1 MSAPAVEI
9 ASTKGRL
16 PALPSLT
23 GLRFIAAFAV
33 FLLHSGFLVQIYPFA
48 ASDASKKLSDVIP
61 MQLGATGVAFFF
73 LLSGFII
80 DWSYDSAKD
89 TIRAFLRRR
98 VFKIFPSHL
107 ITALI
112 VVVLL
117 GFPLAEL
124 AGQIPNFLLI
134 HTWSQNW
141 GSSAELNSPSWSLC
155 SEMLFYFLF
164 PFLVPLVNRIRGRAI
179 WWTIGILS
187 GILLA
192 IHLVIYFADT
202 SSFDLSNMASMYP
215 PLQKSPDITWSG
227 YDYSAA
233 MSASP
238 GMPMS
243 PGMPGSGGS
252 SGTFTM
258 PASAWLSYQFPP
270 TRLLEFFVGVLFCRL
285 VKSGMWR
292 NTNLAWPLV
301 ACAGAYALT
310 YYVPMAFKTS
320 MVMMLPLAA
329 LIATYAVRDLGGIK
343 GIYSSRLGVWLGD
356 VSFAFYMVGYPV
368 QLFLQRHLIAGHS
381 WGFHGYLFITALT
394 FVIQLPLAA
403 ALYHLVDKPIMRR
416 WARKKT
422 KATPPPDTAK
432 AVDESAKE
440 TVASSA
446 ATMSSTPSSTAD
458 PVPRTTPRSEP
469 VT

>member
-48 ASDASKKLSDVIP
+48 TSDASKKLSDIIP
-61 MQLGATGVAFFF
+61 LQLGATGVAFFF

-134 HTWSQNW
+134 HTWSQDW
-141 GSSAELNSPSWSLC
+141 GTSAELNSPSWSLG

-164 PFLVPLVNRIRGRAI
+164 PFLVPLINRIRGRAI

-192 IHLVIYFADT
+192 IHLIIHFAFPAFDI
-202 SSFDLSNMASMYP
+202 SSMASMYP

-243 PGMPGSGGS
+243 PDMPGSGGS

-258 PASAWLSYQFPP
+258 PTSAWLSYQFPP
-270 TRLLEFFVGVLFCRL
+270 TRLLEFFVGVMFCRL

-301 ACAGAYALT
+301 ASAGAYALT

-329 LIATYAVRDLGGIK
+329 LIATYAVRDLRGIK

-381 WGFHGYLFITALT
+381 WGLHGYLFITALT

-422 KATPPPDTAK
+422 KVTPPPDTAK
-432 AVDESAKE
+432 EVDESAKE

>member
-33 FLLHSGFLVQIYPFA
+33 FLLHSGFLIQLFPFS
-48 ASDASKKLSDVIP
+48 ASNASKKLSDIAP
-61 MQLGATGVAFFF
+61 LQLGATGVAFFF

-134 HTWSQNW
+134 HTWSQDW
-141 GSSAELNSPSWSLC
+141 STSAELNSPSWSLC

-179 WWTIGILS
+179 WWAIGILS

-192 IHLVIYFADT
+192 IHLIIHF
-202 SSFDLSNMASMYP
+202 SSPAFDISSITSMYP

-227 YDYSAA
+227 YDYSAT
-233 MSASP
+233 MSVSP

-243 PGMPGSGGS
+243 PDMAGSVGS
-252 SGTFTM
+252 SGTFAM
-258 PASAWLSYQFPP
+258 PTSAWLSYQFPP
-270 TRLLEFFVGVLFCRL
+270 TRLLEFFIGVLFCRL

-292 NTNLAWPLV
+292 NTNLAWTLV
-301 ACAGAYALT
+301 VCAGAYALT

-320 MVMMLPLAA
+320 IVMMLPLAA
-329 LIATYAVRDLGGIK
+329 LIATYAVRDLRGIK

-403 ALYHLVDKPIMRR
+403 ALYHLVDKPIMHR
-416 WARKKT
+416 WARKRT
-422 KATPPPDTAK
+422 KETPSPDTA
-432 AVDESAKE
+432 
-440 TVASSA
+440 ASSA
-446 ATMSSTPSSTAD
+446 ATMSSTPSSTAN
-458 PVPRTTPRSEP
+458 PVPLTTPRSEP
-469 VT
+469 GS

>member
-1 MSAPAVEI
+1 M
-9 ASTKGRL
+9 
-16 PALPSLT
+16 
-23 GLRFIAAFAV
+23 RFVAAFAV
-33 FLLHSGFLVQIYPFA
+33 FLLHSAFLVQLFPFLGT
-48 ASDASKKLSDVIP
+48 DASRKLSDVFP
-61 MQLGATGVAFFF
+61 LQLGATGVAFFF

-80 DWSYDSAKD
+80 DWSYDSARD
-89 TIRAFLRRR
+89 TIRAFHRRR

-112 VVVLL
+112 VVMLL
-117 GFPLAEL
+117 GFPLTEL

-134 HTWSQNW
+134 HTWTQDW
-141 GSSAELNSPSWSLC
+141 GLNAELNSPSWSLC

-179 WWTIGILS
+179 WWTIGVLS

-192 IHLVIYFADT
+192 IHVVIHFAYPAFDV
-202 SSFDLSNMASMYP
+202 SSMTSMYP
-215 PLQKSPDITWSG
+215 PLQKSPDISWSG

-233 MSASP
+233 IPPSPGTPMPP
-238 GMPMS
+238 GMP
-243 PGMPGSGGS
+243 S
-252 SGTFTM
+252 SGMTGSDGASGAEMVM
-258 PASAWLSYQFPP
+258 PTSAWLSYQFPP
-270 TRLLEFFVGVLFCRL
+270 TRLLEFFVGVMFCRL

-292 NTNLAWPLV
+292 STNLTWPVL
-301 ACAGAYALT
+301 ACAAAYALT
-310 YYVPMAFKTS
+310 YYVPVAFQTS

-329 LIATYAVRDLGGIK
+329 LIATFAVRDLRGHEGIF
-343 GIYSSRLGVWLGD
+343 SSRLGVWLGD

-381 WGFHGYLFITALT
+381 WDFRGYLFITALT

-422 KATPPPDTAK
+422 KTPPPPDKTK
-432 AVDESAKE
+432 EVDEPAEE
-440 TVASSA
+440 TIL
-446 ATMSSTPSSTAD
+446 SSTAAMPPSPAATAD
-458 PVPRTTPRSEP
+458 QVHPTTSRPEP